1 MEEISQRMQYLTELY
16 CTKDVSNTQRSQSIF
31 SKESYISDR
40 SEITVSTH
48 IDMYKM
54 KYTDIVLEEENTY
67 LVIVVI
73 VFCVL
78 GNGFSSN
85 SKYMNSFS
93 FLFRTIYYCNVKKE
107 EKKALECRIW
117 AHVVRDMSE
126 ADCVNWNSLFESWSL
141 RQAFL
146 WRTKKMCYK

>member
-1 MEEISQRMQYLTELY
+1 
-16 CTKDVSNTQRSQSIF
+16 
-31 SKESYISDR
+31 
-40 SEITVSTH
+40 
-48 IDMYKM
+48 MYKM

-107 EKKALECRIW
+107 EKKSTW
-117 AHVVRDMSE
+117 M
-126 ADCVNWNSLFESWSL
+126 
-141 RQAFL
+141 
-146 WRTKKMCYK
+146 